1 MRVSEAVNSR
11 HSMRVFKPDP
21 VPRADIE
28 WIISTA
34 SRAASNG
41 NLQPWK
47 LYITQGKARQRLSAA
62 ILKAMDDGDTGPAAN
77 TTSIPRNSRRSTT
90 PAASWSASSSTR
102 CSACRAATAPAC

>member
-1 MRVSEAVNSR
+1 MRGSAAVTPR

-47 LYITQGKARQRLSAA
+47 LYITGGKARQRLSAA
-62 ILKAMDDGDTGPAAN
+62 ILKAMDDGDTGPGGEYDVYPKE
-77 TTSIPRNSRRSTT
+77 IT
-90 PAASWSASSSTR
+90 PAYDARRKLVGQQLSTLPGPP
-102 CSACRAATAPAC
+102 RAP